1 MSEEM
6 KRLIKI
12 EILKDL
18 LKKES
23 KLKLN
28 LKKVKIEIDVL
39 EKDLNGGSTLD
50 GFITDDVLK
59 KTEDELNKGAQ
70 EGKYGSIENVEINRR

>member
-6 KRLIKI
+6 KRLVKI

-18 LKKES
+18 LKKEG

-28 LKKVKIEIDVL
+28 LKKVRIEIELL

-50 GFITDDVLK
+50 GYITDEMK
-59 KTEDELNKGAQ
+59 ERG
-70 EGKYGSIENVEINRR
+70 